1 MTILAASEPQLACP
15 PVLARKS
22 KPWDSF
28 LANSKVPQGQTDEL
42 LTWLS
47 KVQQKKQTV
56 RCRRDRDLRLEAM
69 LEAARVSAQAEL
81 ERKQKE
87 RLARWRHVMT
97 SLTPPPS
104 PPQTSEDDSLCD
116 CDTCVLCVRH
126 KSNMYGKCYC
136 NMIFSPRPVYM
147 DFTSPLSA
155 TEAFSD
161 DQTSIEADNFLASL
175 SSKRRAD
182 TEDEDLASHKRAKA

>member
-1 MTILAASEPQLACP
+1 MTILAASEPQQACP
-15 PVLARKS
+15 PILARKS

-47 KVQQKKQTV
+47 KVNQKKQTV

-87 RLARWRHVMT
+87 RLAMLEAARV
-97 SLTPPPS
+97 
-104 PPQTSEDDSLCD
+104 
-116 CDTCVLCVRH
+116 
-126 KSNMYGKCYC
+126 
-136 NMIFSPRPVYM
+136 
-147 DFTSPLSA
+147 SA
-155 TEAFSD
+155 QAEL
-161 DQTSIEADNFLASL
+161 ER
-175 SSKRRAD
+175 K
-182 TEDEDLASHKRAKA
+182 

>member
-1 MTILAASEPQLACP
+1 MTILAASKPQNLSP

-22 KPWDSF
+22 QPSF

-47 KVQQKKQTV
+47 KVNQKKQTV

-104 PPQTSEDDSLCD
+104 PPQMEDDSLCD

-126 KSNMYGKCYC
+126 KSTMYGKCYC

-182 TEDEDLASHKRAKA
+182 TEEEDLASYKRVKA